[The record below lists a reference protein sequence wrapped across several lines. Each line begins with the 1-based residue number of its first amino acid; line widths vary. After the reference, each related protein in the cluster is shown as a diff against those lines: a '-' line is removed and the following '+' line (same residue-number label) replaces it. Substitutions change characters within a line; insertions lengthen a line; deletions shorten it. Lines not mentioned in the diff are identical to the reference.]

1 MKKLVLTFVAL
12 VAVATTSFAQFSDA
26 EIASIVRAVNSYS
39 SASVTYNVPSVSYS
53 VPSVTYSAPS
63 TVNYNTTTVS
73 GYTRS
78 NGTYVQSHVRTM
90 PNTTNWDNYST
101 KGNSN
106 PFTGS
111 TGYRARDYS
120 SSAYNY
126 GAGHTIHK
134 GSRGGQYYYNSRGN
148 KTYVPKRS
156 MW

>member
-1 MKKLVLTFVAL
+1 MKKLVLTIVAL
-12 VAVATTSFAQFSDA
+12 VAVTTSFAQFSDA

-53 VPSVTYSAPS
+53 VPSVTYSTPS

-126 GAGHTIHK
+126 GAGHTIHT
-134 GSRGGQYYYNSRGN
+134 GSRGGQYYYNNDGH

>member
-1 MKKLVLTFVAL
+1 MKKLVLTMVAL
-12 VAVATTSFAQFSDA
+12 VAMATTSFAQFSSSELA
-26 EIASIVRAVNSYS
+26 AIARAMDSYS
-39 SASVTYNVPSVSYS
+39 APSVSYSVPSVSYS
-53 VPSVTYSAPS
+53 VPSVTYSVPS

-90 PNTTNWDNYST
+90 PNSTNWDNFST

-120 SSAYNY
+120 SGAYNY
-126 GAGHTIHK
+126 GTGHTIHT
-134 GSRGGQYYYNSRGN
+134 GSRGGQYYYNSNGH
-148 KTYVPKRS
+148 KTYVPKRNL
-156 MW
+156 W